1 MSVTVAKGDPEQ
13 AEHLLRAS
21 HALMQSLFPAESN
34 HFLPLDALRA
44 PNIHF
49 LIARHVDAVKGCAA
63 CKDYPGYG
71 EIKSMFVDPSAR
83 GLGIGEA
90 LLSQLKSDAKTRGV
104 TLLRLETGNS
114 LHAAHR
120 LYHRSGFSDC
130 GPFGDYRDDP
140 LSLFMECAI

>member
-1 MSVTVAKGDPEQ
+1 MNVTVATGDPEQ

-34 HFLPLDALRA
+34 HFLPLNALRA

-49 LIARHVDAVKGCAA
+49 LIARHNDAVKGCAA
-63 CKDYPGYG
+63 CKDYPGYS
-71 EIKSMFVDPSAR
+71 EVKSMFVDPSAR

-90 LLSQLKSDAKTRGV
+90 LLSRLISDAKTRGV
-104 TLLRLETGNS
+104 SQLRLETGNS

-120 LYHRSGFSDC
+120 LYNRSGFTDR

>member
-1 MSVTVAKGDPEQ
+1 MSVTVATGDPEQ

-44 PNIHF
+44 PDIHF
-49 LIARHVDAVKGCAA
+49 LIAQHDETAVGCVA
-63 CKDYPGYG
+63 CKDYPDYS
-71 EIKSMFVDPSAR
+71 EVKSMFVDPTAR
-83 GLGIGEA
+83 GLGVGEA
-90 LLSQLKSDAKTRGV
+90 LLTQLISDAETRGV
-104 TLLRLETGNS
+104 KLLKLETGNS

-140 LSLFMECAI
+140 LSLFMERTL